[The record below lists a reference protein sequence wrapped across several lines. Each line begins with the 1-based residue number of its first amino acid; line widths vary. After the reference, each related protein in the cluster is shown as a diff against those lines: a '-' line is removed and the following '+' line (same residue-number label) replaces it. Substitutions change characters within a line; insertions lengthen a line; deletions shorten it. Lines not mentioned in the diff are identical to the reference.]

1 MKRINADKKYQWD
14 LSYLFTSDDE
24 WTKALQNYIS
34 HYSKLYNLKG
44 KLHQQENFKQYVLL
58 SEAGEILGAKLSQYL
73 HYGSLDTTDE
83 RFINLSNLMMN
94 ESLKIQTKM
103 SFVEPELKQIGAEK
117 IMQMLANDAELKN
130 FEYDFRSFFEKVKYL
145 LTEEQEELLNNV
157 AKTRSTSYQLYDL
170 LAYADKEKQ
179 YLDYDGKKQELTESL
194 ATSIAQLSRPKEEQK
209 LRQETSMLLNKHL
222 ITKKHSLAKVYED
235 IIQYSVEEVKLRNY
249 ESSLQASLLG
259 DKVLP
264 DMYLTLLEVG
274 KAYIHLY
281 RRFIKIKQKYF
292 QLDKFYATDNHLLMN
307 KTETNKYDVMQGI
320 LMVKAAFQPLGEE
333 YLTMLDVALL
343 PGRIDYFEDTNK
355 RGGAYSSSGKGVEPI
370 ILMNWDD
377 SLRSVATL
385 AHELGHSVHTLFSNK
400 YQPPNLAQYPI
411 ILAEVA
417 STFNEHLLFKYL
429 YTQAKEKDEQIY
441 LLETRIND
449 LMATFFRQI
458 QFAKFEWEAHKLVE
472 QEQPI
477 NASILA
483 KLFKD
488 VAIEY
493 GYDVYDEIAGDGIY
507 AWPRILH
514 FFNSPYYVYKY
525 ATSVTASFKLYDDF
539 EKGNKDNILNFLKAG
554 GHKEPMLILQDIGI
568 DLALEATYV
577 PLMEHLEQLLDELEK
592 LLQL

>member
-24 WTKALQNYIS
+24 WTKTLQNYIN
-34 HYSKLYNLKG
+34 HYGKLYNLKG
-44 KLHQQENFKQYVLL
+44 KLHQQENFKQYILL

-117 IMQMLANDAELKN
+117 IMQMLASDSELAN

-194 ATSIAQLSRPKEEQK
+194 ATSIAQLSRPKEDQK
-209 LRQETSMLLNKHL
+209 LRREASMLLNKHL
-222 ITKKHSLAKVYED
+222 ITKKYSLAKVYED
-235 IIQYSVEEVKLRNY
+235 IIQFSVEEVKLRNY

-274 KAYIHLY
+274 KEYIHLY
-281 RRFIKIKQKYF
+281 RLFIKIKQKYF
-292 QLDKFYATDNHLLMN
+292 QLDKFYATDSHLLMN
-307 KTETNKYDVMQGI
+307 KTENNKYSVMQGI
-320 LMVKAAFQPLGEE
+320 AMVKAAFQPLGEE
-333 YLTMLDVALL
+333 YLTMLDIALL

-355 RGGAYSSSGKGVEPI
+355 RSGAYSSSGKGVEPI

-377 SLRSVATL
+377 SLRTVATL

-458 QFAKFEWEAHKLVE
+458 QFAKFELEAHKLVE

-488 VAIEY
+488 ISIEY
-493 GYDVYDEIAGDGIY
+493 GYDVYDEIADDAIY
-507 AWPRILH
+507 AWSRILH

-525 ATSVTASFKLYDDF
+525 ATSVTTSFKLYDDF
-539 EKGNKDNILNFLKAG
+539 EKGNKANILNFLKAG
-554 GHKEPMLILQDIGI
+554 GHKEPMLILQDVGI
-568 DLALEATYV
+568 DLALKATYV

-592 LLQL
+592 LLQI